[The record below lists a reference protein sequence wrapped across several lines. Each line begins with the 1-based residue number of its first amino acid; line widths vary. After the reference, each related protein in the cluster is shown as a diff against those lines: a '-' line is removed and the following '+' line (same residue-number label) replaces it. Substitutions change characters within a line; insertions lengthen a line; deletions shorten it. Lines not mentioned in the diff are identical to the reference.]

1 MASAVFNSYKGRA
14 MGDDSIVATAINLK
28 SDTVKL
34 SLHTS
39 SWTPSVDDDD
49 HFNDVDSEVG
59 TSGTYTT
66 GIAGGY
72 TLTTT
77 VTTDDTDDEGVFDAT
92 DVSITSASITA
103 RYAIIRKDT
112 GVASTSPLILYID
125 FGSNVTCTAGTF
137 AIVFA
142 AEGILNIN

>member
-49 HFNDVDSEVG
+49 HFDDVDSEVG

-77 VTTDDTDDEGVFDAT
+77 VSTDDTDDEGVFDAT

-112 GVASTSPLILYID
+112 GVASTSPVVLYID
-125 FGSNVTCTAGTF
+125 FGSNVTSTAGTF